1 MCSNVFYETWGHIG
15 SEFDALLGDFAGLAG
30 KKQRDRGIVPTKW
43 LLKWRTHISIA
54 LALHVGRSIL
64 DAIPDF
70 DRHRRFVAHHHFNDG
85 DLFDAGMPD
94 SFADSIGDRFLDIVA
109 QGFATFGVPCLM
121 AHVVQ
126 DCRSMLR

>member
-30 KKQRDRGIVPTKW
+30 KKQRDRTCCTGLSFDASLVN
-43 LLKWRTHISIA
+43 
-54 LALHVGRSIL
+54 
-64 DAIPDF
+64 AIPDF